1 MVMIKY
7 KKRIADALLERKL
20 AGKGAVLIEGP
31 KWCGK
36 TTTAEQ
42 HAKSILYMDD
52 PRKIKE
58 NLVTADIAPQDLLAG
73 EAPRLLDEWQIAP
86 KIWDAIRFEVDHRE
100 GNGHF
105 ILTESSVPVN
115 DEDEE
120 SEGEKRM
127 HSGTGR
133 FAWLRMRPM
142 SLYESG
148 ESNGSI
154 SLKEL
159 FSAPET
165 IYAQNKLT
173 KEDVSFLVCRGGW
186 PAAVDLD
193 RELALDQA
201 FDYCDAIAERDMSRV
216 DKTKRSPER
225 VRRLMRSYARN
236 QGAQATFE
244 TIAAD
249 MAANEPRTMDTDT
262 ISSYIGALQKLFVV
276 EESEAWNP
284 NLRSKTAI
292 RTSSTRYFTDPS
304 IGTAIMQLG
313 PNDLLNDFN
322 TFGLFFE
329 TMAVRDLRTYAEA
342 LLGKVY
348 HYRDSDKLECDA
360 VIHLR
365 NGEYGLVE
373 IKIGGTTLID
383 EGAASLKTLENKIDT
398 TKMRNPSFLM
408 VLVAIGD
415 IAYRRTDG
423 VYVVPVGCLK
433 D

>member
-1 MVMIKY
+1 MSKY

-42 HAKSILYMDD
+42 HAQSILYMDD
-52 PRKIKE
+52 PKKFKE
-58 NLVTADIAPQDLLAG
+58 NLVTADIAPQDLLVG
-73 EAPRLLDEWQIAP
+73 NVPRLLDEWQIAP
-86 KIWDAIRFEVDHRE
+86 QIWDTIRFEVDHRD

-105 ILTESSVPVN
+105 ILTGSSVPVN
-115 DEDEE
+115 DE
-120 SEGEKRM
+120 EGKEGGKRV

-148 ESNGSI
+148 ESNGTI
-154 SLKEL
+154 SLKKL

-165 IYAQNKLT
+165 IYAQNHLT
-173 KEDVSFLVCRGGW
+173 KEDISFLVCRGGW
-186 PAAVDLD
+186 PAAVDLKK
-193 RELALDQA
+193 EIALDQA

-216 DKTKRSPER
+216 DKTKRSPAR

-236 QGAQATFE
+236 QGTQATFE

-249 MAANEPRTMDTDT
+249 MAANEPHTMDTDT
-262 ISSYIGALQKLFVV
+262 ISSYISALQKLFVV

-292 RTSSTRYFTDPS
+292 RTSNTRYFTDPS

-313 PNDLLNDFN
+313 PDDLLSDFN

-342 LLGKVY
+342 LMGKVY

-373 IKIGGTTLID
+373 IKIGGSTLID
-383 EGAASLKTLENKIDT
+383 EGAESLKKLKNKIDT
-398 TKMRNPSFLM
+398 TKMKNPSFLM
-408 VLVAIGD
+408 VLVGIGD
-415 IAYRRTDG
+415 IAYCRPDG
-423 VYVVPVGCLK
+423 VYVVPIGCLK